1 MREVESSQTANSVLL
16 PMAVGIVFVAILVA
30 GALLG

>member
-1 MREVESSQTANSVLL
+1 MRDVETSQTAHSVLL